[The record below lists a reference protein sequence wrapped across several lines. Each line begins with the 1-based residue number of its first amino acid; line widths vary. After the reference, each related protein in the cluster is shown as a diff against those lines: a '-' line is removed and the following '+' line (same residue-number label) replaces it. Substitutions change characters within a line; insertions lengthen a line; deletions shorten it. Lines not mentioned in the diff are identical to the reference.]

1 MKRLRLLILC
11 VIALIASSAVAVS
24 CAQAEEPYY
33 EIKHV
38 RLGEGKTIGLEL
50 TNTVKAY
57 VIKSGSITVKCKMVT
72 LKAGATLIGSK
83 VGGLAATN
91 KEAIEYKE
99 CTQEGNGIL
108 CVVEGEKFTTV
119 ALTGTLAR
127 DSTRKFIDMY
137 FKAESGTTYATVNFT
152 GACNQAKITISGST
166 VCEYI
171 IGGKHVEV
179 GKEPEEVVHPEFN
192 FPTTQISVVFFN
204 EAEVSAGL
212 KVGEAPASQEG
223 RSETQVS
230 TKEEWGEYT

>member
-1 MKRLRLLILC
+1 MKRLQLLGLC
-11 VIALIASSAVAVS
+11 VIALVASSAMSVS

-33 EIKHV
+33 EIKHI

-57 VIKSGSITVKCKMVT
+57 VLKAGSVTVKCKMVT

-83 VGGLAATN
+83 IGGLAATN
-91 KEAIEYKE
+91 KETIEYKE

-108 CVVEGEKFTTV
+108 CTVEGEKFTTV
-119 ALTGTLAR
+119 ALAGTLAT
-127 DSTRKFIDMY
+127 DTARKFIDNY
-137 FKAESGTTYATVNFT
+137 FKAETGTTYATVNFT
-152 GACNQAKITISGST
+152 GICTQTKITLSGST

-192 FPTTQISVVFFN
+192 FPTTQIGAVLFN
-204 EAEVSAGL
+204 ETEVSSGL